1 MRRALLALLAPAV
14 LCGGCAVGPDYKRP
28 ALNLPDTLRS
38 ANTAGAAVGD
48 SIADQTWWGVYGDPI
63 LRNLLA
69 TALSNN
75 LDLKAAVARIDQA
88 HALLR
93 QSQQALLPTIDATG
107 SLARGESSE
116 DVLLP
121 GERRI
126 ANSEQLAFTASY
138 EIDFWGRLRRTKEA
152 ARATLMSSQYAQ
164 RAVTVS
170 LVAQVATAYFSLLSL
185 DSQLEIT
192 HRTVETREKFVALTR
207 AQHERGYTTGLDV
220 ATAEAQAAAARANV
234 PELERQIAQT
244 EDQICVLIG
253 DNPHPIERTHRG
265 EEMPPVPPVPP
276 AGLPSQLLERRP
288 DIRAAEETL
297 RAANANVGV
306 AKAALFPTISL
317 TGLAGSLSTPL
328 GQLFSASTQ
337 EWSVAAGLV
346 QPLLDPQRSI
356 FQVEL
361 ADARKREALYQYQKS
376 VQTAFQEVA
385 DALIA
390 YVKYDDFEREQVR
403 QVEAL
408 RRAEAIA
415 LARYRVGYAS
425 YFDVIDADRD
435 LFVAELSLSQAYAN
449 GLTTLVRLYEV
460 LGGGWQP
467 VPGS

>member
-1 MRRALLALLAPAV
+1 MGLALL
-14 LCGGCAVGPDYKRP
+14 LGGCAVGPDYKRP
-28 ALNLPDTLRS
+28 ALDVPDTLRGADAS
-38 ANTAGAAVGD
+38 AASD
-48 SIADQTWWGVYGDPI
+48 SIADQSWAQVYGDPI
-63 LRNLLA
+63 LRALLA
-69 TALSNN
+69 TALRNN
-75 LDLKAAVARIDQA
+75 LDIKAAVARIDEA
-88 HALLR
+88 RASLR
-93 QSQQALLPTIDATG
+93 QSQLALAPTIDASG
-107 SLARGESSE
+107 SIGRAESSE

-121 GERRI
+121 GEPRLE
-126 ANSEQLAFTASY
+126 NSEQLSISVSY
-138 EIDFWGRLRRTKEA
+138 ELDFWGRLRRTKEA
-152 ARATLMSSQYAQ
+152 ARATLLSSQHAQ
-164 RAVTVS
+164 RAVTVT

-207 AQHERGYTTGLDV
+207 AQHDRGYATGLDV
-220 ATAEAQAAAARANV
+220 ATAEAQAAVARANV
-234 PELERQIAQT
+234 PDLERQIGQT
-244 EDQICVLIG
+244 EDLICLLLG

-288 DIRAAEETL
+288 DIAAAEQAL

-317 TGLAGSLSTPL
+317 TGLAGSLSSPL
-328 GQLFSASTQ
+328 GQLFNASTT

-361 ADARKREALYQYQKS
+361 ADARKREALFQYQKS

-385 DALIA
+385 DTLIA
-390 YVKYDDFEREQVR
+390 YAKYDQFEREQVT

-425 YFDVIDADRD
+425 YFDVINADRD

-449 GLTTLVRLYEV
+449 GLITLVRLYEV
-460 LGGGWQP
+460 LGGGWQA
-467 VPGS
+467 VAGS